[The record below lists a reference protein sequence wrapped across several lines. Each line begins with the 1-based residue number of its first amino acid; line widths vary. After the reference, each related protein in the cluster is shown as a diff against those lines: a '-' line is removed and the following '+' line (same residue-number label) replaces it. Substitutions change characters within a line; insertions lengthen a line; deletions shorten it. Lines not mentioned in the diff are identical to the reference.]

1 MTFPNILLIF
11 FLTKKFGYMKY
22 YSYLCTIP
30 DKDNGKGWH
39 SKGVWSVDSNLPYT
53 LVFNKS
59 PLFIV
64 TEHPQILNRI

>member
-1 MTFPNILLIF
+1 MTFPNILLNF
-11 FLTKKFGYMKY
+11 FLAKKFGYMKY

-59 PLFIV
+59 PCSLS
-64 TEHPQILNRI
+64 LNTPKY